1 MDGTWRLVC
10 SKMLCWS
17 AEGLARLAGGASP
30 TDNYVLEVFSSRGM
44 SDGGRVLT
52 NFFQVQ
58 LKRVNTMYW
67 HVNRAHS
74 TNESRA
80 VTFFHLN

>member
-1 MDGTWRLVC
+1 MCCRSLLHKDERQIMDGTWRLVC

-44 SDGGRVLT
+44 SDGGRVLHD
-52 NFFQVQ
+52 NIFS
-58 LKRVNTMYW
+58 
-67 HVNRAHS
+67 S
-74 TNESRA
+74 TTKKSEYDVLA
-80 VTFFHLN
+80 CE